1 MIESET
7 WSSDLY
13 LTVLHVSQLH
23 LSIIHV
29 LKLGVSVSLMSVCR
43 WQLHRRPDYVNGL
56 GMHVLALSQNKYTS
70 HFLRVTFKNKLGI

>member
-1 MIESET
+1 MGWDGMIESET

-23 LSIIHV
+23 LS
-29 LKLGVSVSLMSVCR
+29 C
-43 WQLHRRPDYVNGL
+43 RPDYVNGL
-56 GMHVLALSQNKYTS
+56 GVHVLALSQNKYTS